1 MRTVELLERSLTV
14 AHNLGYQVRHE
25 WLGGSGGGACEYG
38 GRKWLF
44 VDLALTVDEQLD
56 QVCRAL
62 RSDSAIHVIE
72 MDPALRRM
80 PDRSRVA
87 G

>member
-1 MRTVELLERSLTV
+1 MRTVEMLERSLEF
-14 AHNLGYQVRHE
+14 ARELGYRVRHE

-38 GRKWLF
+38 GQKWLF
-44 VDLALTVDEQLD
+44 VDLALTADEQLE

-72 MDPALRRM
+72 MDPSLRRM
-80 PDRSRVA
+80 LNLKRA
-87 G
+87 A